1 MVRRVPPT
9 RLAQNRDRSRLEN
22 IREAASVL
30 PPNLSR
36 ENMEL
41 TSALREINKWMSY
54 SCLSNDFIPVPKF
67 SKS

>member
-30 PPNLSR
+30 PPNLRR

-41 TSALREINKWMSY
+41 TSALREIN
-54 SCLSNDFIPVPKF
+54 
-67 SKS
+67 